1 MEQIDRPSNLV
12 TALEI
17 VDNIIWDGG
26 DGLDGSTFNHE
37 ARLGTQRLP
46 LGADDLT
53 ACLGICFQLVILC
66 LPLAEL
72 LSAAGLLHMLHT
84 DMDTLPDDA
93 AINLKINQFIRN
105 QNVYIDSTLSL
116 TV

>member
-1 MEQIDRPSNLV
+1 MGVTVSMVAPS
-12 TALEI
+12 TMK
-17 VDNIIWDGG
+17 G
-26 DGLDGSTFNHE
+26 
-37 ARLGTQRLP
+37 LGTQRLP

-53 ACLGICFQLVILC
+53 TCLGICFQLVILC

-93 AINLKINQFIRN
+93 AINLKIYQFIRN